1 VGTLEAHLRLGM
13 VNAPRIPS
21 DVPRPP
27 AHVRRNRVLMI
38 AGVVLLV
45 ALFVLALVTMNLPTW
60 QRFVTGMQRNFM
72 PLMRGLVRPETE
84 VFGLAWRS
92 MSETFFMAILGTAL
106 GALLAFPISFF
117 AAGNLLGGTRWA
129 LPGKALL
136 VAIRTFPELVLAI
149 IFVAAAGPGPTAGIM
164 AMGIHS
170 IGYLGK
176 VFSDVIEGIDQGPM
190 EAIRAAGGNQLHTF
204 LYSVVPQVLPEFA
217 SHVLYRFEINLRAA
231 TVLGMVGAGG
241 IGLPL
246 IQRLQFRRWDEVS
259 MLLIV
264 IVGFIIVVDAVSSR
278 VRNRLV

>member
-1 VGTLEAHLRLGM
+1 MQSTDASLQI
-13 VNAPRIPS
+13 PRA
-21 DVPRPP
+21 P
-27 AHVRRNRVLMI
+27 AHVRRNRALII
-38 AGVVLLV
+38 AGVVVLIG
-45 ALFVLALVTMNLPTW
+45 LFVLALVTMNLPTW
-60 QRFVTGMQRNFM
+60 QRIMTGLQRNFT
-72 PLMRGLVRPETE
+72 PLMRGLVNPNTG
-84 VFGLAWRS
+84 VFELAWTS
-92 MSETFFMAILGTAL
+92 MVQTFFMAVLGTAL
-106 GALLAFPISFF
+106 GAVLAFPLSFF
-117 AAGNLLGGTRWA
+117 ASGNLLGGTKWA
-129 LPGKALL
+129 LPGKAVL
-136 VAIRTFPELVLAI
+136 VAVRTFPELVLAI

-176 VFSDVIEGIDQGPM
+176 VFSDVVEGIDQGPM

-259 MLLIV
+259 MFLLV
-264 IVGFIIVVDAVSSR
+264 IVGFIIIVDAISSR
-278 VRNRLV
+278 LRSRLV